1 LKKGIPDNNHIFKQ
15 INSLPLASV
24 KYVYTIAL
32 VSILMSKTIYSIFWQ
47 VNFVVHQKEIT
58 ELECI
63 NKDRPEMNCNGKCYL
78 AKQLQ
83 KADLELDQKKE
94 ENSKRLS
101 HFKSLEGNDIFFF
114 DSLTFE
120 SYLFKNEE
128 EHDVEFSYVDSYYF
142 EFQFTKFNPP
152 CFLV

>member
-1 LKKGIPDNNHIFKQ
+1 M
-15 INSLPLASV
+15 
-24 KYVYTIAL
+24 KYVYSIAL
-32 VSILMSKTIYSIFWQ
+32 VSILMSKTIYSVFWQ

-63 NKDRPEMNCNGKCYL
+63 NKDRPEMNCNGNCYL

-83 KADLELDQKKE
+83 KADFELDQKKE
-94 ENSKRLS
+94 ESSKRLS
-101 HFKSLEGNDIFFF
+101 QLKSLEGNDVFFF
-114 DSLTFE
+114 EILSFGPF
-120 SYLFKNEE
+120 SNAKEE
-128 EHDVEFSYVDSYYF
+128 KSTLHCRYTDSYHF